1 MAANFCN
8 KGEVDTLIAGA
19 GGGGGGGY
27 TGTEINN
34 LLALRVTLS
43 ELLVG
48 WKQVQLLVV
57 APLLL
62 FLVG

>member
-19 GGGGGGGY
+19 GGGGGGY

-34 LLALRVTLS
+34 LLALRVPLS